1 MTTLD
6 IVIADDEPLAR
17 SRLRRLLSGHID
29 VQLIGEVAS
38 AAELRTLITQ
48 RPPHLVILDID
59 MPGEDGLSAAH
70 WLAQMPAPPAV
81 IFVTAHPQFALD
93 AFSARAAGYLLK
105 PVERERL
112 LAAIEAARKPTRAA
126 ASALQS
132 ATAPPRVSASAGRR
146 VRLIPAEDIVAFR
159 AEDKG
164 VTVFARDG
172 QYFVDESLKELAQR
186 FEPVGFFRAHRA
198 WLVALGRIRALE
210 RDAVGRH
217 WVEIVGL
224 PELVPVSRRH
234 LAELNAR
241 LRR

>member
-17 SRLRRLLSGHID
+17 SRLRRLLSGRAD
-29 VQLIGEVAS
+29 LQLIGEAAC
-38 AAELRTLITQ
+38 AAELRAMVIQ
-48 RPPHLVILDID
+48 RAPHLVILDID

-70 WLAQMPAPPAV
+70 WLAEMPAPPAV

-93 AFSARAAGYLLK
+93 AFSAHAAGYLLK
-105 PVERERL
+105 PVERDRL
-112 LAAIEAARKPTRAA
+112 LAAIEAARKPTRAS

-132 ATAPPRVSASAGRR
+132 AIEPPRVSVSAGRR
-146 VRLIPAEDIVAFR
+146 ARLLPAEDIVAFR

-172 QYFVDESLKELAQR
+172 QYFVDESLKNLAQR
-186 FEPVGFFRAHRA
+186 FEPAGFLRVHRA

-217 WVEIVGL
+217 WIEIAGL
-224 PELVPVSRRH
+224 PETVPVSRRQ
-234 LAELNAR
+234 LAELHAR

>member
-17 SRLRRLLSGHID
+17 SRLRRLLSGHANF
-29 VQLIGEVAS
+29 QLIGEAAS
-38 AAELRTLITQ
+38 AAELRTLVMQ

-70 WLAQMPAPPAV
+70 WLAEMPAPPAV

-93 AFSARAAGYLLK
+93 AFSAHAAGYLLK
-105 PVERERL
+105 PVERDRL
-112 LAAIEAARKPTRAA
+112 LATIEAARRPTR

-132 ATAPPRVSASAGRR
+132 TIPPPRISVSAGRR
-146 VRLIPAEDIVAFR
+146 ARLLAAEDIIAFR

-186 FEPVGFFRAHRA
+186 FEPAGFLRVHRA
-198 WLVALGRIRALE
+198 WLVAFGRIRALE

-217 WVEIVGL
+217 WIEIAGL
-224 PELVPVSRRH
+224 PETVPVSRRQ
-234 LAELNAR
+234 LAELHAR